1 MDTKNKGSSV
11 DEGSEKEASNCCC
24 CAFLKRQSKLNSD
37 DHGKLEQED
46 IENNKETV
54 VVQEPPVTQQP
65 MTSQSL
71 HVPDQASNG
80 AQTNQ
85 NGTVNPSESDSN
97 DHNSSQQNTQDT
109 KTEAVPNKY
118 KSVKEYMKVE
128 NFMNEF

>member
-11 DEGSEKEASNCCC
+11 DEGSEKEGSNCCC
-24 CAFLKRQSKLNSD
+24 CAFLKRQSKDNAD
-37 DHGKLEQED
+37 DHGKVNQED

-54 VVQEPPVTQQP
+54 AVQETPVTQQP

-80 AQTNQ
+80 SQTNQ
-85 NGTVNPSESDSN
+85 NGTVNPSATNSDN
-97 DHNSSQQNTQDT
+97 PNSSQQNTQDP
-109 KTEAVPNKY
+109 KTEAMPNKY

>member
-11 DEGSEKEASNCCC
+11 DEGSEKEGSDCCC
-24 CAFLKRQSKLNSD
+24 CAFLKRQSKHNAD
-37 DHGKLEQED
+37 DHCTVEKEN

-54 VVQEPPVTQQP
+54 AVQEPPVTQQP

-85 NGTVNPSESDSN
+85 NGPVNPSEINSD
-97 DHNSSQQNTQDT
+97 DPNSSQQNTQDP
-109 KTEAVPNKY
+109 KTEAIPNKY
-118 KSVKEYMKVE
+118 
-128 NFMNEF
+128 

>member
-1 MDTKNKGSSV
+1 MDTMNKGSSV
-11 DEGSEKEASNCCC
+11 DDGSEKEGSNCCC

-37 DHGKLEQED
+37 DHGKVDQEY
-46 IENNKETV
+46 IENKKETFA
-54 VVQEPPVTQQP
+54 VQEPPVTQQP

-80 AQTNQ
+80 SQTNQ
-85 NGTVNPSESDSN
+85 NGTVNPSATNSDDLN
-97 DHNSSQQNTQDT
+97 LSQQNTQDP

>member
-11 DEGSEKEASNCCC
+11 DEGSEKEDSNCCC
-24 CAFLKRQSKLNSD
+24 CAFLKRQSKHNPD
-37 DHGKLEQED
+37 DHDKVEQED
-46 IENNKETV
+46 IQNNKETV
-54 VVQEPPVTQQP
+54 AVQESPVTQQP

-85 NGTVNPSESDSN
+85 NGTVNPSESNSD
-97 DHNSSQQNTQDT
+97 DPNSSQQNTQDP
-109 KTEAVPNKY
+109 KTEAMPNKY

-128 NFMNEF
+128 NFMKEF